1 MRTKKKQL
9 VREIAE
15 LQRRYAILGRQNN
28 AIIEILKGSGIVEL
42 LQENEEVVSIVDT
55 VFGESYKQYYKVN
68 EVF

>member
-9 VREIAE
+9 VREVAE
-15 LQRRYAILGRQNN
+15 LQRRYATLARQNN
-28 AIIEILKGSGIVEL
+28 AVIEILKASGIVEL
-42 LQENEEVVSIVDT
+42 LQENEEVVAIVDT